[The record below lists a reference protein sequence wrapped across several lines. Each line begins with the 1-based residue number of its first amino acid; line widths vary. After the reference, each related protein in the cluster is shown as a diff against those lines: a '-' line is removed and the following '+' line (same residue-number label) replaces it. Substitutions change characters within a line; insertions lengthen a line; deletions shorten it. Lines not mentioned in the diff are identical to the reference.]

1 MFKTIRS
8 APSRPASFAST
19 RLKGRGLL
27 LWYAVFLLWAKR
39 EAADGMKVLLIG
51 GGGREHALAWKLAD
65 SPRVSALYCMPGNP
79 GIAEVAELVPG
90 DPMHFPAVGKFVR
103 QNNIGLVVIG
113 PEDPLAAGLA
123 DALRTGGVKVF
134 GPSKEA
140 ARIEGDK
147 WFAKELM
154 RQQAVPTAEAR
165 AFTDAGAAEEFV
177 RTRNVPCVIKAA
189 GLAKGKGVTVCYRT
203 SDALETINT
212 MMRDRAFG
220 AAGDRIVIEEK
231 LSGPECSILAFVDR
245 KNIYMMETAQDHKPV
260 HDGDTGPMTGGMGA
274 YSPTPVVTPAMLRA
288 IERDVLVPVV
298 DGLVRDGIEYR
309 GVLYAGLMLT
319 TNGPKVLE
327 FNCRFGDPE
336 TQPLM
341 MRLKSDLAE
350 VMLAVADGTLDQ
362 VELNWDERPAI
373 AVVATSKGYPGK
385 YPIGLPITGIEDA
398 ASMRDVRVFHSG
410 TKRVDGQL
418 VTDGG
423 RVLAVTALGDTIA
436 DAQKRAYQ
444 AMGKIHFDGMHY
456 RKDIGRQAVLLAR

>member
-1 MFKTIRS
+1 
-8 APSRPASFAST
+8 
-19 RLKGRGLL
+19 
-27 LWYAVFLLWAKR
+27 
-39 EAADGMKVLLIG
+39 MKVLLIG

-65 SPRVSALYCMPGNP
+65 SPLVTALYAMPGNP
-79 GIAEVAELVPG
+79 GIAEVADLVPG
-90 DPMHFPAVGKFVR
+90 DPFNFAAVEKFVR
-103 QNNIGLVVIG
+103 QNNIALVVVG
-113 PEDPLAAGLA
+113 PEDPLVAGMA
-123 DALRTGGVKVF
+123 DALKSTGARIF

-165 AFTDAGAAEEFV
+165 SFTDASAAEEFV

-189 GLAKGKGVTVCYRT
+189 GLAKGKGVTLCYRT
-203 SDALETINT
+203 SDAIETIDT
-212 MMRDRAFG
+212 IMRKRAFG
-220 AAGDRIVIEEK
+220 DAGERVVIEEL

-245 KNIYMMETAQDHKPV
+245 KSIYVMETSQDHKPV
-260 HDGDTGPMTGGMGA
+260 DDGDTGPMTGGMGA
-274 YSPTPVVTPAMLRA
+274 YTPTPVVTPAMLRS
-288 IERDVLVPVV
+288 IERDILVPVV
-298 DGLVRDGIEYR
+298 DGLVRDGIEYK
-309 GVLYAGLMLT
+309 GILYAGLMMT

-350 VMLAVADGTLDQ
+350 VMLAVADGKLDQ
-362 VELNWDERPAI
+362 VELKWDERPAI
-373 AVVATSKGYPGK
+373 AIIAASKGYPGK
-385 YPIGLPITGIEDA
+385 YPTGVPITGIEDA
-398 ASMRDVRVFHSG
+398 ASMRDVKVFHSG
-410 TKRVDGQL
+410 TKRDAGGQL

-423 RVLAVTALGDTIA
+423 RVVAVTALGDTIA

-456 RKDIGRQAVLLAR
+456 RKDIGHQAIKLSRS